1 MNSEAKK
8 ILVYIAH
15 PTVLEVTV
23 FRLELLGMRTTGVSS
38 SDEMTEALA
47 EGLPDAVLIDLDLET
62 GEGIRWVEKI
72 ASDECTSHIPIIC
85 ISSRGDLVEVENAYK
100 AGAKSFV
107 ISPYDPVVLES
118 KLVALLN
125 LVSEPIATLRDPA
138 ERT

>member
-1 MNSEAKK
+1 MNSKAKK

-38 SDEMTEALA
+38 SDEMADALTA
-47 EGLPDAVLIDLDLET
+47 GLPDAVLVDLDLEM

-72 ASDECTSHIPIIC
+72 ASDECTSHIPIMC

-107 ISPYDPVVLES
+107 ISPYDPVVLET

-125 LVSEPIATLRDPA
+125 PHVEPVGSHREP
-138 ERT
+138 